1 MIKIGA
7 FPLPL
12 IEAAHTPN
20 EANDS
25 VKIAI
30 GLVCKESSP
39 VNITSLSAKLAMLVI
54 NLKVVPE
61 LPKSIGTSDEL
72 CNLPLVPITSK

>member
-1 MIKIGA
+1 MEVA
-7 FPLPL
+7 F
-12 IEAAHTPN
+12 TPN

-25 VKIAI
+25 VKISI
-30 GLVCKESSP
+30 GLVCKDSSP
-39 VNITSLSAKLAMLVI
+39 VKITSLSAKLAILVI

-72 CNLPLVPITSK
+72 CNLPLVPVISR